1 MEVRDRGYTNISR
14 CLTTKS
20 QSFFCSLLYVSPEL
34 AKQNTGGGGEKDR
47 EEENKQQEQRGW
59 GGRSNGTTLGS
70 IPESKRH
77 LVGILVNKYMYVG
90 NMDKQDP
97 NTYM

>member
-1 MEVRDRGYTNISR
+1 MPHDQVAKFFLQSTVCVSRIS
-14 CLTTKS
+14 K
-20 QSFFCSLLYVSPEL
+20 
-34 AKQNTGGGGEKDR
+34 AKYWGGGGGGGEKDR

-77 LVGILVNKYMYVG
+77 LVGILVNKYMY
-90 NMDKQDP
+90 MYSRKQINVP
-97 NTYM
+97 VP